1 MNREQRGPIKGPGAK
16 GRKMAEMI
24 ELVKLELSLVTPS
37 SYLALAPVIVYIALS
52 ILFRIRSMATR
63 PAPAV
68 SADASRLDPSVHPAV
83 IGSVALDQGYGR
95 DNTLNRGLFDQAAA
109 SLLHMAEQGIVE
121 LRFFDDDPIDANG
134 STGALLNSLRRRHY
148 RFRYTREPDL
158 PLDQAARRMLYPLDF
173 GEWEDTAKDPR
184 AKRQR
189 GASFQQERKA
199 FDEALLEEAIAL
211 GLVEREPALCGHMRG
226 WIFYALEIWLFIGI
240 MPRLGFFILIASF
253 IALLIACLGDGVPGD
268 APHGGGRGAQGS
280 GMGASQADRGPRP
293 ALGGRRVTRR
303 RGRMHSKPWWRWR
316 ALSAP
321 ATSWRRRRRRPP
333 RSQAGTDPSIRCSH
347 ARRPPEGLS
356 GAPAAITTLC
366 QAGER
371 SREAEHD

>member
-68 SADASRLDPSVHPAV
+68 SADVSRLDPSVHPAV
-83 IGSVALDQGYGR
+83 IGSIALDRGYGK
-95 DNTLNRGLFDQAAA
+95 DNSISRGLFDQAAA

-121 LRFFDDDPIDANG
+121 LRFFDDDPIGADG

-253 IALLIACLGDGVPGD
+253 IALLIACLGIL
-268 APHGGGRGAQGS
+268 
-280 GMGASQADRGPRP
+280 PR
-293 ALGGRRVTRR
+293 ATRLTAAGEELKAAAWAHRR
-303 RGRMHSKPWWRWR
+303 RIADLAQLGRAPRDQEAWAHALKALVAMEGAER
-316 ALSAP
+316 AGNIVEAAAEAASAV
-321 ATSWRRRRRRPP
+321 AGRD
-333 RSQAGTDPSIRCSH
+333 RSLDALLAWC
-347 ARRPPEGLS
+347 RPPEGLS

>member
-1 MNREQRGPIKGPGAK
+1 
-16 GRKMAEMI
+16 MAEMI

-158 PLDQAARRMLYPLDF
+158 LLDQAARRMLYPLDF
-173 GEWEDTAKDPR
+173 GEWADTEKDPR

-211 GLVEREPALCGHMRG
+211 DLVEREPALCGHMRG

-253 IALLIACLGDGVPGD
+253 IALLIACLGILPRATRLTAAGEELK
-268 APHGGGRGAQGS
+268 AA
-280 GMGASQADRGPRP
+280 AWADRRRIADLAQLGRAPRDQEAWAH
-293 ALGGRRVTRR
+293 ALKALVAMEGAECAGNIVEAAAEAASTAEARRNR
-303 RGRMHSKPWWRWR
+303 SLD
-316 ALSAP
+316 ALLA
-321 ATSWRRRRRRPP
+321 W
-333 RSQAGTDPSIRCSH
+333 C
-347 ARRPPEGLS
+347 RPPEGLS

-371 SREAEHD
+371 SRNAEHD